1 MRTTTLSVLL
11 AAAGFLLACGGAG
24 SPDAAK
30 AASGDALTVTTAV
43 AETAPMPKR
52 ITLVGTLV
60 ADRQVQVAAD
70 TNGTIVETRVE
81 RGQSVQKG
89 EVLAVIDTR
98 LSRLSAAASTA
109 QAAALLAQSDVAERD
124 CARAEEL
131 FGVGAISRAQY
142 ERTLAS
148 CRAQKESAAAAAASR
163 ELAGTQLE
171 RTTIR
176 APFAGV
182 VGERFVEIGGFVGS
196 QSPVVTL
203 YAPGPLRLRMTVPET
218 QVAGVE
224 PGRRVTF
231 HPSALPTETF
241 GATVKFVSGALRE
254 QTRDLVV
261 EAVLD
266 AEVPALKAGM
276 FGSADLEVGEEPMV
290 VVPSEAL
297 RQEGPVHRLFKVTDQ
312 RAHEVVVRVGPEAGG
327 KRAVLSD
334 LAVGDVVIV
343 APPAKLRDGGKVQ

>member
-1 MRTTTLSVLL
+1 MRTHLLLVLVTGGL
-11 AAAGFLLACGGAG
+11 ILACSGKPGEAGPAAAGAEAV
-24 SPDAAK
+24 
-30 AASGDALTVTTAV
+30 TVTTAV
-43 AETAPMPKR
+43 AETAPMPQR

-89 EVLAVIDTR
+89 EVLAVVDTR
-98 LSRLSAAASTA
+98 LSKLSAAASTA
-109 QAAALLAQSDVAERD
+109 QAAAQLAQAEVAERD

-131 FGVGAISRAQY
+131 FGVGAISKAQY
-142 ERTLAS
+142 ERTVAG
-148 CRAQKESAAAAAASR
+148 CRAQKEAAAAAAASR

-203 YAPGPLRLRMTVPET
+203 YAPGPLRLRVTVPET

-231 HPSALPTETF
+231 HPSALPGQGF
-241 GATVKFVSGALRE
+241 GATVKYVSGALRE

-266 AEVPALKAGM
+266 EEVPALKAGM
-276 FGSADLEVGEEPMV
+276 FGSADLDVGEAPMT
-290 VVPSEAL
+290 VVPTEAL
-297 RQEGPVHRLFKVTDQ
+297 RTEGPVNRLFKVADG
-312 RAHEVVVRVGPEAGG
+312 RAQEVVVRVGPEAGG
-327 KRAVLSD
+327 KRAILSD
-334 LAVGDVVIV
+334 LAPGDLVVV
-343 APPAKLRDGGKVQ
+343 APPATLRDGGKVQ

>member
-1 MRTTTLSVLL
+1 MRTHLL
-11 AAAGFLLACGGAG
+11 LLLVTGGFILACSGKPGDEAQA
-24 SPDAAK
+24 DAA
-30 AASGDALTVTTAV
+30 SEALTVTTAA
-43 AETAPMPKR
+43 AETAPMPRR

-81 RGQSVQKG
+81 RGQSVEKG

-109 QAAALLAQSDVAERD
+109 QAAAQLAQSEVAERD

-131 FGVGAISRAQY
+131 FGAGAISRAQY

-148 CRAQKESAAAAAASR
+148 CRAQKEAAAAAAASR

-231 HPSALPTETF
+231 HPSALPTQAF
-241 GATVKFVSGALRE
+241 GATVRFVSGALRE

-266 AEVPALKAGM
+266 EEVPALKAGM
-276 FGSADLEVGEEPMV
+276 FGSAELDVGEEPMV
-290 VVPSEAL
+290 VVPVEAL
-297 RQEGPVHRLFKVTDQ
+297 RSEGPVHRLFKVSDG
-312 RAHEVVVRVGPEAGG
+312 RAQEVVVRVGPEAGG

-334 LAVGDVVIV
+334 VAAGDLVVV